1 MATFGRSA
9 SFTIER
15 QIILMRKKKLEEELN
30 RYFSEMERKPPFSEK
45 TFAEDEVFM
54 RIQEKISYKEKRY
67 YRRFRWIR
75 VAASIVIF
83 FALGMAW
90 YLWQRPTNITFETV
104 SFEEHPI
111 LPGGQSAILTLA
123 DGSKISLDSLGAGS
137 FTTTDG
143 IEVIVDNDGN
153 ISYQQAK
160 NTVSNTPKLHRIE
173 IPKSAQYSLQLPD
186 GTKVWLNSLS
196 QIRYPIKFTG
206 PQRRVELI
214 GEAYFEVVHSPDQP
228 FIVVT
233 AQQEINVLG
242 TSFNVCAYPSE
253 SEQTTLVRG
262 SVKVL
267 CGESEVTLKPGQQ
280 ALASTSG
287 LLTTQT
293 VDTHISTAWKDGD
306 FSFQNTPIKEIMN
319 QLSRWYDVDVVYQD
333 LPNDLRLSGMVSR
346 SRQLDTVIDVLEMT
360 GKVKF
365 SLEINQYT
373 KERRIKVKGL

>member
-1 MATFGRSA
+1 
-9 SFTIER
+9 
-15 QIILMRKKKLEEELN
+15 MRKKKLEEEIN
-30 RYFSEMERKPPFSEK
+30 RYFSEMEKKPPFSEK

-75 VAASIVIF
+75 VAASIAIF

-90 YLWQRPTNITFETV
+90 YLWQPPTNITFETV

-123 DGSKISLDSLGAGS
+123 NGSKISLDSLGAGS

-214 GEAYFEVVHSPDQP
+214 GEAYFEVVHNPEQP

-267 CGESEVTLKPGQQ
+267 CGESEVTLVPGQQ
-280 ALASTSG
+280 ALASASG

-306 FSFQNTPIKEIMN
+306 FSFQNTPIEDIMN

-333 LPNDLRLSGMVSR
+333 LPSDLRLSGMVSR

-373 KERRIKVKGL
+373 KERRIKVKSL